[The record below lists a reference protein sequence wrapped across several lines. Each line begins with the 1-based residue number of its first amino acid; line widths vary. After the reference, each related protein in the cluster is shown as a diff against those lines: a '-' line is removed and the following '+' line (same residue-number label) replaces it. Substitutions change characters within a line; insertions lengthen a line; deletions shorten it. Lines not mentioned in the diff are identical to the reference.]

1 MSGALKHDRSSIYY
15 FFYQRK
21 LWKNVDKTYKS
32 GAFCS
37 GTHNSSTIF
46 SPSVCGVVGG
56 KKKSSLSIEIA
67 CIRKYINWWAR
78 ENPLEIQFY
87 YSRLAFARFLFP
99 MQRAGV
105 MRKFR
110 LFKIAL
116 IIQVRSSS
124 KYLNSPY
131 SFFRIWMAKIEFID
145 FSTTWNCDFATVII
159 NIIMHFN
166 QNLIFLLLTLKL
178 SMIINHWWM
187 KQSFF
192 PARDEKK
199 NIRGEM
205 AKAQKREKLLL
216 KLNKTWWIDT
226 DC

>member
-1 MSGALKHDRSSIYY
+1 MLIKPINQGLFAPALTTLQQS
-15 FFYQRK
+15 
-21 LWKNVDKTYKS
+21 
-32 GAFCS
+32 
-37 GTHNSSTIF
+37 F

-124 KYLNSPY
+124 KHLNSPY

-199 NIRGEM
+199 TFEEKWR
-205 AKAQKREKLLL
+205 KRK
-216 KLNKTWWIDT
+216 KGKN
-226 DC
+226 CC